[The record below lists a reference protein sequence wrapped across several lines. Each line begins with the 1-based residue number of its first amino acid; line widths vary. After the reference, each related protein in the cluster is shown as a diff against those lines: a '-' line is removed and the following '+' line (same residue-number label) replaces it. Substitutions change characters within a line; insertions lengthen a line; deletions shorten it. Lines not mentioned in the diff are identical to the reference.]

1 MVKVKLD
8 NNKKK
13 KGSILP
19 LLLIAILVV
28 VGIVVFVVTRPKTN
42 EGKPVVDD
50 NVAVEKNVKLLDDG
64 SKLNTSSKISGS
76 RKIDNLEIT
85 NITLSYKDGIS
96 RIFAD
101 VTNKS
106 NTTIDVTTV
115 LLTLYA
121 EDGSVIDE
129 LEGLIGKLEPGK
141 TTQLNIG
148 ASSDYSN
155 AYDLKIVKK

>member
-1 MVKVKLD
+1 MVKVKLED
-8 NNKKK
+8 NKKK

-19 LLLIAILVV
+19 LVLIFALIV
-28 VGIVVFVVTRPKTN
+28 VGIVVFIVTRPKTT
-42 EGKPVVDD
+42 EGQPVVDE
-50 NVAVEKNVKLLDDG
+50 NVVVEKNVKALDDG
-64 SKLNTSSKISGS
+64 SKLNTSSKINSD

-85 NITLSYKDGIS
+85 NITLTYKDGIS

-115 LLTLYA
+115 ELTLYA
-121 EDGSVIDE
+121 EDGSVIDV
-129 LEGLIGKLEPGK
+129 LEGMIGKLEPGK

>member
-1 MVKVKLD
+1 MVQVKLD

-13 KGSILP
+13 KGSLLP
-19 LLLIAILVV
+19 IVLIAILIV
-28 VGIVVFVVTRPKTN
+28 VGIAVFFVIRSKTT
-42 EGKPVVDD
+42 EGSPVVDE
-50 NVAVEKNVKLLDDG
+50 NVVTQKNVKLLDDG
-64 SKLNTSSKISGS
+64 SKLNTSSKINSD

-85 NITLSYKDGIS
+85 NITLTYKDGIS
-96 RIFAD
+96 RIYAD

-106 NTTIDVTTV
+106 NTAIDVTTV
-115 LLTLYA
+115 ELTLYA
-121 EDGSVIDE
+121 EDGSVIDV
-129 LEGLIGKLEPGK
+129 LEGMIGKLEPGK

>member
-1 MVKVKLD
+1 MVQVKM

-13 KGSILP
+13 KNGGKY
-19 LLLIAILVV
+19 LLALVV
-28 VGIVVFVVTRPKTN
+28 IAAIVALVIFFVTKQSPT
-42 EGKPVVDD
+42 EGKPVVDE
-50 NVAVEKNVKLLDDG
+50 NVAIEKNVKLLDDG
-64 SKLNTSSKISGS
+64 SKLNTSNKINSN
-76 RKIDNLEIT
+76 RTLDNLAVT

-106 NTTIDVTTV
+106 NTTIDVTAV
-115 LLTLYA
+115 ALTLYA